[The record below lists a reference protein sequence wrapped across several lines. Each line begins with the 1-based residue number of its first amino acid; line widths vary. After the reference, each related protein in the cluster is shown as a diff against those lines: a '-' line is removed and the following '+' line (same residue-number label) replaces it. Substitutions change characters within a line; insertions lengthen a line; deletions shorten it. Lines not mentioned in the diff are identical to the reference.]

1 MAKKVEKL
9 DSYDK
14 SSDDSDL
21 NESMEEIFREA
32 SLIELKD
39 FGTENNNDGAGN
51 ASSANSKEL
60 GQDIVREENIIK
72 DSPSKKDKIVSEDV
86 PSGCGGLSEK
96 ISGTKRPDAKG
107 ETRKQ
112 DRFNKGLKTATIGK
126 SKTVSQE
133 RHRVRSDNLKILL
146 SFILG
151 TLLATFI
158 NHYEIV
164 DFGKLIGFQA
174 YLKKRVS
181 TQMREKSCHTKRI
194 RRRQK
199 LLF

>member
-14 SSDDSDL
+14 SSDDSDHT
-21 NESMEEIFREA
+21 ESMEEIFREA

-51 ASSANSKEL
+51 ASSANSKEV
-60 GQDIVREENIIK
+60 GEDIVREENIIK
-72 DSPSKKDKIVSEDV
+72 DSPPKKDKIVSEDV

-96 ISGTKRPDAKG
+96 ISDIKRPDAKG

-133 RHRVRSDNLKILL
+133 RLRVRSDNLKILL
-146 SFILG
+146 SFIW
-151 TLLATFI
+151 LLI
-158 NHYEIV
+158 RIC
-164 DFGKLIGFQA
+164 GLIEAQGA
-174 YLKKRVS
+174 
-181 TQMREKSCHTKRI
+181 
-194 RRRQK
+194 
-199 LLF
+199 